1 LSNDECL
8 LLLFDSLLQEIFK
21 QEKKDVK
28 QNKKRGWKPMQLTRD
43 DAARITAE
51 AVNAVLEKLSIRQI
65 VEGIAVLPA
74 GEGVWLVDVVMRDL
88 AADSTW
94 AFSLTIPPPQEV
106 TDERLE

>member
-1 LSNDECL
+1 
-8 LLLFDSLLQEIFK
+8 LLQLVFK

-28 QNKKRGWKPMQLTRD
+28 QHKNRGLKPTQLTRD

-88 AADSTW
+88 AADSIW
-94 AFSLTIPPPQEV
+94 AFSLTIPPVQEQ
-106 TDERLE
+106 TDGLT